1 MIPTFS
7 QVYALPATQL
17 TTIFPFPEMDWGRE
31 ITFDYLISSF
41 ANISGTIIQ
50 GGASLYLSFRVLMF
64 GLPFIGLPF
73 F

>member
-1 MIPTFS
+1 MHF
-7 QVYALPATQL
+7 PATQL
-17 TTIFPFPEMDWGRE
+17 QPFFPFPGNGIGVE
-31 ITFDYLISSF
+31 ITFDYLINSF

-64 GLPFIGLPF
+64 GLSFIGLPF